1 MEVLLTAIAHV
12 FNPVSLLLI
21 VGGVF
26 FGLLLGAIPGLTA
39 TMAVGLIIPVTFGLA
54 PELAFPLLVSLY
66 VGGISGG
73 LVSASLIGIP
83 GTPSS
88 VTTVFDSYSMTK
100 NGQPGR
106 ALGLGSAASLWG
118 GLASAV
124 ALVTLAPPLA
134 KFALRFGP
142 FEFTSLFLLTFACV
156 TAVTG
161 ESRVKGYLAL
171 LLGLFLSMVGMDPI
185 NGIERFT
192 LGYYQ
197 LSAGFSQLPALI
209 GLFTLSEVVSG
220 AKRGKKP
227 TIIAAQR
234 FSVVKDFI
242 ETLFVIPK
250 YFFLFLRTTIMGVAI
265 GTFPGIGPGLANVL
279 CYAQAKAGAKH
290 PELFGKGS
298 EEGII
303 GAEAGNNAAT
313 GGALIPLL
321 TLVLTLGVPGD
332 TVTALILGAFM
343 LHGIQ
348 PGPLL
353 FRTNSQFVTIIFV
366 AFFVANIVM
375 WLLQLACSKIFIK
388 ALSTPV
394 YILAPVILLFC
405 AVGSF
410 AINNRVF
417 DIWVFVLFGLI
428 GLAFIVFRVPL
439 LPLLMGLILGKN
451 FEKEFRT
458 ALIVSKGSLAPF
470 FTRPIS
476 LALIIISVLLVIYLT
491 RLSARAQKT
500 LANTGK

>member
-1 MEVLLTAIAHV
+1 MEVLLTAIKHV
-12 FNPVSLLLI
+12 FSPVSLLLI
-21 VGGVF
+21 FGGVF

-39 TMAVGLIIPVTFGLA
+39 TMAVGLIIPITFGLR
-54 PELAFPLLVSLY
+54 PELAFPLLVALY

-88 VTTVFDSYSMTK
+88 VTTTFDSYAMTK
-100 NGQPGR
+100 KGKPGR
-106 ALGLGSAASLWG
+106 ALGLGAAASLWG

-124 ALVTLAPPLA
+124 ALVTIAPPLA
-134 KFALRFGP
+134 KFALKFGP

-161 ESRVKGYLAL
+161 ESRIKGYLAL
-171 LLGLFLSMVGMDPI
+171 LIGLFLSMVGMDPI
-185 NGIERFT
+185 NGVERFT
-192 LGYYQ
+192 LGFYQ

-220 AKRGKKP
+220 ARQGKKP
-227 TIIAAQR
+227 TIIAAQG
-234 FSVVKDFI
+234 FSVVRDFL

-250 YFFLFLRTTIMGVAI
+250 HFFLFIRTTILGVAI
-265 GTFPGIGPGLANVL
+265 GIFPGIGPGLANVL
-279 CYAQAKAGAKH
+279 CYAQAKAGAKE

-303 GAEAGNNAAT
+303 GAESGNNAAT
-313 GGALIPLL
+313 GGALIPL
-321 TLVLTLGVPGD
+321 LTLGVPGD

-353 FRTNSQFVTIIFV
+353 FRANSQFVTIIFV
-366 AFFVANIVM
+366 AFFVANIVT
-375 WLLQLACSKIFIK
+375 WLLQLACSRVFIK

-394 YILAPVILLFC
+394 YILAPVILLCC
-405 AVGSF
+405 AVGSC
-410 AINNRVF
+410 ALNNRIF
-417 DIWVFVLFGLI
+417 DIWVFMLFGLI
-428 GLAFIVFRVPL
+428 GLAFSVFKVPL
-439 LPLLMGLILGKN
+439 LPLLMGLILGKS

-458 ALIVSKGSLAPF
+458 ALLLSKGSLMPF

-476 LALIIISVLLVIYLT
+476 LALIIMAVLLVIYLSK
-491 RLSARAQKT
+491 LSARAHKT
-500 LANTGK
+500 LAGTGK

>member
-1 MEVLLTAIAHV
+1 MEVLLTAIKHV
-12 FNPVSLLLI
+12 FSPVSLLLI
-21 VGGVF
+21 FGGVF

-39 TMAVGLIIPVTFGLA
+39 TMAVGLIIPITFGLR
-54 PELAFPLLVSLY
+54 PELAFPLLVALY

-88 VTTVFDSYSMTK
+88 VTTTFDSYAMTK
-100 NGQPGR
+100 KGKPGR
-106 ALGLGSAASLWG
+106 ALGLGAAASLWG

-124 ALVTLAPPLA
+124 ALVTIAPPLA
-134 KFALRFGP
+134 KFALKFGP

-161 ESRVKGYLAL
+161 ESRIKGYLAL
-171 LLGLFLSMVGMDPI
+171 LIGLFLSMVGMDPI
-185 NGIERFT
+185 NGVERFT
-192 LGYYQ
+192 LGFYQ

-220 AKRGKKP
+220 ARQGKKP
-227 TIIAAQR
+227 TIIAAQG
-234 FSVVKDFI
+234 FSVVRDFL

-250 YFFLFLRTTIMGVAI
+250 HFFLFIRTTILGVAI
-265 GTFPGIGPGLANVL
+265 GIFPGIGPGLANVL
-279 CYAQAKAGAKH
+279 CYAQAKAGAKE

-303 GAEAGNNAAT
+303 GAESGNNAAT
-313 GGALIPLL
+313 GGALIPL
-321 TLVLTLGVPGD
+321 LTLGVPGD

-353 FRTNSQFVTIIFV
+353 FRANSQFVTIIFV
-366 AFFVANIVM
+366 AFFVANIVT
-375 WLLQLACSKIFIK
+375 WLLQLACSRVFIK

-410 AINNRVF
+410 ALNNRIF
-417 DIWVFVLFGLI
+417 DIWVFMLFGLI
-428 GLAFIVFRVPL
+428 GLAFSVFKVPL
-439 LPLLMGLILGKN
+439 LPLLMGLILGKS

-458 ALIVSKGSLAPF
+458 ALILSKGSLMPF

-476 LALIIISVLLVIYLT
+476 LALIIMAVLLVIYLSK
-491 RLSARAQKT
+491 LSARAHKT
-500 LANTGK
+500 LAGTGK

>member
-1 MEVLLTAIAHV
+1 MEVLLTAIKHV
-12 FNPVSLLLI
+12 FSPVSLLLI
-21 VGGVF
+21 FGGVF

-39 TMAVGLIIPVTFGLA
+39 TMAVGLIIPITFGLR
-54 PELAFPLLVSLY
+54 PELAFPLLVALY

-88 VTTVFDSYSMTK
+88 VTTTFDSYAMTK
-100 NGQPGR
+100 KGKPGR
-106 ALGLGSAASLWG
+106 ALGLGAAASLWG

-124 ALVTLAPPLA
+124 ALVTNAPPLA
-134 KFALRFGP
+134 KFALKFGP

-161 ESRVKGYLAL
+161 ESRIKGYLAL
-171 LLGLFLSMVGMDPI
+171 LIGLFLSMVGMDPI
-185 NGIERFT
+185 NGVERFT
-192 LGYYQ
+192 LGFYQ

-220 AKRGKKP
+220 ARQGKKP
-227 TIIAAQR
+227 TIIAAQG
-234 FSVVKDFI
+234 FSVVRDFL

-250 YFFLFLRTTIMGVAI
+250 HFFLFIRTTILGVAI
-265 GTFPGIGPGLANVL
+265 GIFPGIGPGLANVL
-279 CYAQAKAGAKH
+279 CYAQAKAGAKE

-303 GAEAGNNAAT
+303 GAESGNNAAT
-313 GGALIPLL
+313 GGALIPL
-321 TLVLTLGVPGD
+321 LTLGVPGD

-353 FRTNSQFVTIIFV
+353 FRANSQFVTIIFV

-375 WLLQLACSKIFIK
+375 WLLQLACSRVFIK

-410 AINNRVF
+410 ALNNRIF
-417 DIWVFVLFGLI
+417 DIWVFMLFGLI
-428 GLAFIVFRVPL
+428 GLAFSVFKVPL
-439 LPLLMGLILGKN
+439 LPLLMGLILGKS

-458 ALIVSKGSLAPF
+458 ALILSKGSLMPF

-476 LALIIISVLLVIYLT
+476 LALIIMAVLLVIYLSK
-491 RLSARAQKT
+491 LSGRAHKT
-500 LANTGK
+500 LAGTGK